1 MVMKLLAA
9 LASGMAGAVTVT
21 VVHEIVKRIDPK
33 APRMDLLGMNALSKM
48 MVKAGETPPNR
59 RELFL
64 YTMAGDLIA
73 NGLYYS
79 LAGVGYKKPWLKG
92 TLLGTAAGIGG
103 VLLPK
108 PLGLN
113 PAYSAR
119 TTPTKLM
126 TIGLYLIGGLVTSAI
141 VKSLQNKGL

>member
-1 MVMKLLAA
+1 MKLIAA

-33 APRMDLLGMNALSKM
+33 APRMDLLGMNAISKM
-48 MVKAGETPPNR
+48 MYKAGETPPNR
-59 RELFL
+59 RQLFFI
-64 YTMAGDLIA
+64 TMTGDLIA

-79 LAGVGYKKPWLKG
+79 LAGVGHKKPWLKG
-92 TLLGTAAGIGG
+92 SLLGTAAGVGG

-113 PAYSAR
+113 PAHSAR

-126 TIGLYLIGGLVTSAI
+126 TIGLYLVGGLVTSAI
-141 VKSLQNKGL
+141 VKSLQKRGL